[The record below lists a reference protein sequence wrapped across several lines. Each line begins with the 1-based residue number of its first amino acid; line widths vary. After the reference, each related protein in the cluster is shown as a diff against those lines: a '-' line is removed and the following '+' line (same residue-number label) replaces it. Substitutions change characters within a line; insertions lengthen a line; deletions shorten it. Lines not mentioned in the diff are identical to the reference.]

1 MAAVSAPATLLRAS
15 AVRALLA
22 IVLAAGYGCASRPAT
37 SAASPV
43 SASLDHASAA
53 SRPALV
59 VMIVVDQLGE
69 NLLERYDSLYSG
81 GFHRLLASGHVYR
94 RASHDHF
101 ATKTAVGHATL
112 STGVYPSRHGIIAN
126 EWQEQVGRGWMTI
139 SNVGDSNTRII
150 GQPKLAGVSPHYLER
165 TGLADWITA
174 ADPASQVAS
183 VSGKDRG
190 AVLPAAHAKG
200 QVYWFEGTV
209 GRFVT
214 STYYRAEYP
223 VWVTQF
229 NDREVPEYRADSV
242 WAEEVP
248 ARWRARTDPDT
259 NAAEGDGIHSFF
271 PHRFSDE
278 GHPGAFW
285 DWFASTPAL
294 DSLTIQFAE
303 RMVQSMRLG
312 RGTAPDFLN
321 VSLSAT
327 DRVGH
332 AYSPRSR
339 EQLDNLLRLDR
350 ELGAFFDFLDE
361 RVGKDRWVVALT
373 ADHGAPDSP
382 EDRAA
387 RGDYGHRAT
396 PAEHALMDSV
406 RADAD
411 QHRDDP
417 STPARLVAA
426 LARLPFVAHAWTYDS
441 LTHAAPADSFAFLA
455 MRSIYPGRAG
465 GEFGREGIEVQ
476 FVDGFL
482 DRARG
487 IDHGSPYWHDRH
499 VPLIFLGDHVSASS
513 DSTPVATVDLAPTF
527 ARMLGVP
534 FPGDLDGHPLTSVI
548 SH

>member
-1 MAAVSAPATLLRAS
+1 MSTRG
-15 AVRALLA
+15 R
-22 IVLAAGYGCASRPAT
+22 VLAALALAFGYGCAS
-37 SAASPV
+37 ASP
-43 SASLDHASAA
+43 A
-53 SRPALV
+53 SRGRAAPGEHPALV

-69 NLLERYDSLYSG
+69 NLLERYDSLYTG
-81 GFHRLLASGHVYR
+81 GFHRLLADGHVFR

-112 STGVYPSRHGIIAN
+112 STGAYPSRHGIIAN
-126 EWQEQVGRGWMTI
+126 EWQEEADGGWVTI
-139 SNVGDSNTRII
+139 SNVGDSSTHIV
-150 GQPKLAGVSPHYLER
+150 GQPRLAGVSPHYLER
-165 TGLADWITA
+165 TGLADWMIA
-174 ADPASQVAS
+174 ANPASQIAS

-200 QVYWFEGTV
+200 QVYWFESSV

-223 VWVTQF
+223 AWVAQF
-229 NDREVPEYRADSV
+229 NDHDVPGYRIDSM
-242 WAEEVP
+242 WTQTMP
-248 ARWRARTDPDT
+248 PSRRALTDPDT
-259 NAAEGDGIHSFF
+259 SAAEGDGIHSYF

-278 GHPGAFW
+278 SRPGAFW
-285 DWFASTPAL
+285 DWFSSTPAL

-312 RGTAPDFLN
+312 LGRAPDFLN

-332 AYSPRSR
+332 AYSPLSR

-350 ELGAFFDFLDE
+350 ELGAFFAFLDE
-361 RVGKDRWVVALT
+361 RVGKGRWVVALT
-373 ADHGAPDSP
+373 ADHGAPESP

-387 RGDYGHRAT
+387 RGLHGHRAT
-396 PAEHALMDSV
+396 HAEHALMDSM
-406 RADAD
+406 RAEAD
-411 QHRDDP
+411 RHRDDP
-417 STPARLVAA
+417 AARARLIAA
-426 LARLPFVAHAWTYDS
+426 LAQLPFVAHAWTYDS
-441 LTHAAPADSFAFLA
+441 LMTTAPADSFALLA
-455 MRSIYPGRAG
+455 RRSIYPGRAG

-482 DRARG
+482 DRERG

-499 VPLIFLGDHVSASS
+499 VPLIFLGDHIAASS
-513 DSTPVATVDLAPTF
+513 DSMPVATVDLAPTF
-527 ARMLGVP
+527 ARMISVP
-534 FPGDLDGHPLTSVI
+534 FPRDLDGHPLTSVL